1 MGSSITHYALIFIGA
16 ALVYNIVLIRFLA
29 LCSFFGVSNKMSSA
43 VGMGFA
49 VIFVMTVAS
58 AASWV
63 LWNFIL
69 VPLGIAQFL
78 YIPTFILVIA
88 SIVQFEEMFI
98 KKFSPSLYQAMGI
111 FLPLITTNCAVLAAA
126 VESVFF
132 LKGSSFLKLNIK
144 YGFSFPEAIIY
155 TIGVAVGYMLVMVMF
170 TAIRERIDIA
180 PVPKWLKGSAISFI
194 TAALMSLAFMGFANL
209 FGL

>member
-1 MGSSITHYALIFIGA
+1 MGSVTNYALLFLGA
-16 ALVYNIVLIRFLA
+16 ALVYNIVLIRFFA
-29 LCSFFGVSNKMSSA
+29 LCSFFGVSNRMSSA
-43 VGMGFA
+43 VGMSFA
-49 VIFVMTVAS
+49 VIFVMTVSS

-63 LWNFIL
+63 LWNFLL
-69 VPLGIAQFL
+69 VPLGIGEFL

-88 SIVQFEEMFI
+88 SVVQFEEMFI
-98 KKFSPSLYQAMGI
+98 RKYSPTLYQAMGI

-126 VESVFF
+126 TEAVFI
-132 LKGSSFLKLNIK
+132 LRGVSFLKLNIK
-144 YGFSFPEAIIY
+144 YSFSFPEVIIY
-155 TIGVAVGYMLVMVMF
+155 TLGVAVGYMMVMVMF

-194 TAALMSLAFMGFANL
+194 TAALMSLAFMGFSNL

>member
-1 MGSSITHYALIFIGA
+1 MNNVTNYALLFVGA
-16 ALVYNIVLIRFLA
+16 ALVYNIVLIRFIA
-29 LCSFFGVSNKMSSA
+29 LCSFFGVSNRMSSA
-43 VGMGFA
+43 IGMSFA
-49 VIFVMTVAS
+49 VIFVMTVSTAV
-58 AASWV
+58 SWV
-63 LWNFIL
+63 LWNFLL

-88 SIVQFEEMFI
+88 SVVQFEEMFI
-98 KKFSPSLYQAMGI
+98 RKYSPTLYQAMGI

-126 VESVFF
+126 TEAVFI
-132 LKGSSFLKLNIK
+132 LKGTSFLKLNIR
-144 YGFSFPEAIIY
+144 YNFSFPEAVIY
-155 TIGVAVGYMLVMVMF
+155 TLGVACGYMLVMIMF
-170 TAIRERIDIA
+170 TAIRERVDIA